1 MLSTRI
7 VGFVLAVMGLAAC
20 GLSLVEASRGY
31 SLVGMLG
38 LLIGVASF
46 FFFLFFCFL
55 NIFIFIY
62 FLKILVV
69 LFFIYLF

>member
-1 MLSTRI
+1 M
-7 VGFVLAVMGLAAC
+7 GFVLAVMGLAAC

-38 LLIGVASF
+38 LLIGVAYF
-46 FFFLFFCFL
+46 FFFFFFFCFL

>member
-46 FFFLFFCFL
+46 FFFFFFCFL